1 MSLTMF
7 PDPMVSANPD
17 GEALRHRQ
25 VDKEG
30 LVLGTDLKRE
40 LGVDSLSH
48 VHQTYQKGWET
59 RIVLEH

>member
-1 MSLTMF
+1 MSLTVF

-25 VDKEG
+25 AGKEG
-30 LVLGTDLKRE
+30 LVLRADLKRE

-48 VHQTYQKGWET
+48 VHQTHQKG
-59 RIVLEH
+59 